1 MNCKRTENEVIN
13 LFRCQKCSAGLYCS
27 SKCRTLDNNNYKI
40 FSENIVA
47 LQKLRK
53 NKTFSNFEISYDIPL
68 KPNQQIKL
76 AKLIG
81 QKLMIN
87 FTLDDKN
94 FEGLWDTSSMISLV
108 NLDWLKTQFNN
119 IQIDSIEKFVGDK
132 SPNLTL
138 RTSNN
143 TEMNVLAIV
152 TFDFS
157 IPNLQNKFTVSF
169 IFRS

>member
-1 MNCKRTENEVIN
+1 M
-13 LFRCQKCSAGLYCS
+13 
-27 SKCRTLDNNNYKI
+27 DNNSYKI

-81 QKLMIN
+81 HKLMIN
-87 FTLDDKN
+87 FTLDNKN
-94 FEGLWDTSSMISLV
+94 FEGLWDTGSMISLV
-108 NLDWLKTQFNN
+108 NLDWLRTEFNN

-132 SPNLTL
+132 LPNLTL
-138 RTSNN
+138 KTVNN
-143 TEMNVLAIV
+143 TEMKTIGIV
-152 TFDFS
+152 TFDFN
-157 IPNLQNKFTVSF
+157 IPNLKTKPNGSQEVVLSLLPKDQ
-169 IFRS
+169 RDHY

>member
-1 MNCKRTENEVIN
+1 M
-13 LFRCQKCSAGLYCS
+13 
-27 SKCRTLDNNNYKI
+27 DNNNYKI

-81 QKLMIN
+81 HKLMIN

-94 FEGLWDTSSMISLV
+94 FEGLWDTGSMISLV
-108 NLDWLKTQFNN
+108 NLDWQRTEFNN
-119 IQIDSIEKFVGDK
+119 IRIDSIEKFVGDK
-132 SPNLTL
+132 LPNLTL
-138 RTSNN
+138 KTVNN
-143 TEMNVLAIV
+143 TEMKTIRIV
-152 TFDFS
+152 TFDFN
-157 IPNLQNKFTVSF
+157 IPNLKTKPNGSQEVVLSPLPKDQ
-169 IFRS
+169 RDHY

>member
-1 MNCKRTENEVIN
+1 M
-13 LFRCQKCSAGLYCS
+13 
-27 SKCRTLDNNNYKI
+27 DNNNYKI

-81 QKLMIN
+81 HKLMIN

-94 FEGLWDTSSMISLV
+94 FEGLWDTGSMISLV
-108 NLDWLKTQFNN
+108 NLDWLRTEFNN
-119 IQIDSIEKFVGDK
+119 IRIDSIEKFVGDK
-132 SPNLTL
+132 LPNLTL
-138 RTSNN
+138 KTVNN
-143 TEMNVLAIV
+143 TEMKTIGIV
-152 TFDFS
+152 TFDFN
-157 IPNLQNKFTVSF
+157 IPNLKTKPNGSQEVVLSPLPKDQ
-169 IFRS
+169 RDHY

>member
-1 MNCKRTENEVIN
+1 M
-13 LFRCQKCSAGLYCS
+13 
-27 SKCRTLDNNNYKI
+27 DNNSYKI

-81 QKLMIN
+81 HKLMIN

-94 FEGLWDTSSMISLV
+94 FEGLWDTGSMISLV
-108 NLDWLKTQFNN
+108 NLDWQRTEFNN
-119 IQIDSIEKFVGDK
+119 IRIDSIEKFVGDK
-132 SPNLTL
+132 LPNLTL
-138 RTSNN
+138 KTVNN
-143 TEMNVLAIV
+143 TEMKTIRIV
-152 TFDFS
+152 TFDFN
-157 IPNLQNKFTVSF
+157 IPNLKTKPNGSQEVVLSPLPKDQ
-169 IFRS
+169 RDHY